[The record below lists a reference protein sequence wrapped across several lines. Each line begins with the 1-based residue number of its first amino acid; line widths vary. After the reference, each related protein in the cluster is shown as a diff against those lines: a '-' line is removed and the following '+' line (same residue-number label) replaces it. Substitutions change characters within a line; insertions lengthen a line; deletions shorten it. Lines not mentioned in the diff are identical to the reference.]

1 MPLVWCCRFDFISRG
16 DKVFKYYL
24 IFPVGVERI
33 KMQENAENFKTAYVG
48 FMQANNLFLSL
59 IFLLV
64 LCACTPVAQPIV
76 KGRYY
81 INPEIEFSFKIPEG
95 WREIDK
101 IPQSIFNSSSVY
113 SISKIKGVFINRTGG
128 MIIVSTD
135 KTLMETDDYLKKLL
149 FLSFYDS
156 VKYKYH
162 NAKLDGSLSNS
173 AYETFYDKRYETEA
187 NQTKGRLSDQ
197 RYETI
202 IDVDYDPLDIKNC
215 NGFCNVLNVKSSTY
229 KRLKNTGLW
238 GSGRAAG
245 GNAPD
250 STPINDLAVKEVQR
264 VFFSNCGEDD
274 TCITSITLSSDES
287 TFEQNLSDYKVII
300 GSLFFGPDTLKFYN

>member
-1 MPLVWCCRFDFISRG
+1 
-16 DKVFKYYL
+16 
-24 IFPVGVERI
+24 
-33 KMQENAENFKTAYVG
+33 
-48 FMQANNLFLSL
+48 
-59 IFLLV
+59 
-64 LCACTPVAQPIV
+64 
-76 KGRYY
+76 
-81 INPEIEFSFKIPEG
+81 
-95 WREIDK
+95 
-101 IPQSIFNSSSVY
+101 
-113 SISKIKGVFINRTGG
+113 

-135 KTLMETDDYLKKLL
+135 RTFMETNDYYKKLL

-156 VKYKYH
+156 VKYKYL

-187 NQTKGRLSDQ
+187 DQANGTMSDP

-202 IDVDYDPLDIKNC
+202 IDVDYDPIDIKNC

-250 STPINDLAVKEVQR
+250 STPINDLAVKEVQK

-274 TCITSITLSSDES
+274 TCITSITLSSYES
-287 TFEQNLSDYKVII
+287 IFEQNLADYKVII
-300 GSLFFGPDTLKFYN
+300 ASLFFGPDTLKFYNQSK

>member
-1 MPLVWCCRFDFISRG
+1 
-16 DKVFKYYL
+16 
-24 IFPVGVERI
+24 
-33 KMQENAENFKTAYVG
+33 MQDNTKNLKTSYVG
-48 FMQANNLFLSL
+48 FVLAKNLFFFL

-64 LCACTPVAQPIV
+64 LCACTPVAQPMV

-81 INPEIEFSFKIPEG
+81 INPENEFSFKIPDG
-95 WREIDK
+95 WLETDK
-101 IPQSIFNSSSVY
+101 IPQSISDSSSVY
-113 SISKIKGVFINRTGG
+113 NISKIKGVFINSAGG

-135 KTLMETDDYLKKLL
+135 RTFMKTNDYYKKLL

-156 VKYKYH
+156 VKYNYLK
-162 NAKLDGSLSNS
+162 AKVGGSSSNS

-229 KRLKNTGLW
+229 KRLKHKGLW
-238 GSGRAAG
+238 GPGRASYV
-245 GNAPD
+245 NAPD
-250 STPINDLAVKEVQR
+250 STPDNSLAVKEIQR

-274 TCITSITLSSDES
+274 TCITSITLSSDELR
-287 TFEQNLSDYKVII
+287 FAQNLDYYKEII
-300 GSLFFGPDTLKFYN
+300 GSLFFGPATLKFYNQSN